1 MARQRLQTVKPRV
14 LSHTYCQVRAWDF
27 SVVRA
32 SENWENWF
40 LAKVPNSMP
49 SLHRKVC
56 FKCLN
61 WLIILIFCSKQE
73 LSTLVPN
80 PLLSSAQG
88 THHSVL
94 NELSAG
100 RALRCRTRRW
110 YWAWCC
116 QHCLCSLP
124 YLTWSDIPTMHC
136 NVAFTSSTFSSSLL
150 LSPRTSNSC
159 SLAETPSSSSPR
171 LMLARPER
179 SFPPNNAS
187 WRCVRFLCET
197 WKLPVVMFSY
207 F

>member
-1 MARQRLQTVKPRV
+1 MDRAKGIHAGLWQRSDQAPVFYVIAMKDNKDEQVNYTHINNCFNQTISEFVFFQTRCYWCPATIPLNSTPSTSVTATERLQTVKPLV

-80 PLLSSAQG
+80 PLLSSAQR
-88 THHSVL
+88 THHSWLSQKKVILSLVL
-94 NELSAG
+94 LALS
-100 RALRCRTRRW
+100 L
-110 YWAWCC
+110 
-116 QHCLCSLP
+116 
-124 YLTWSDIPTMHC
+124 
-136 NVAFTSSTFSSSLL
+136 
-150 LSPRTSNSC
+150 
-159 SLAETPSSSSPR
+159 
-171 LMLARPER
+171 
-179 SFPPNNAS
+179 
-187 WRCVRFLCET
+187 
-197 WKLPVVMFSY
+197 
-207 F
+207 